1 LRKFYLKINS
11 TKKKNMDCT
20 VGLCVI
26 KARDGLIVA
35 PENLVVDKK
44 EKNEKDIPLADQQN
58 PCVLLPKERKKAR
71 KELNGKKDL
80 KRTD

>member
-1 LRKFYLKINS
+1 
-11 TKKKNMDCT
+11 M
-20 VGLCVI
+20 VGFLGIV
-26 KARDGLIVA
+26 AQDGLIVA

-44 EKNEKDIPLADQQN
+44 EKNEEDIPLVDQQN